1 MGPRDVVGGIDFSGE
16 SFVVRSAL
24 VGLDYAV
31 ESASGE
37 QLVTTQRK
45 FFAKSMKYEYKD
57 DDDRVRFR
65 YETGGEE
72 AAGQQF
78 QFVDATSETTLAT
91 LERTDPESSKRWAIS
106 TDGAVRARVES
117 EQGRIPLLKSQPG
130 EKMSVTGPN
139 GESLGSVERRILAVR
154 FTFDVE
160 LTGLT
165 GPAKAA
171 VLLAIPM
178 LYDLMQ
184 ERSVPWELG
193 ND

>member
-1 MGPRDVVGGIDFSGE
+1 MGPRDVVGGVDFSGE

-24 VGLDYAV
+24 VGLDYAIA
-31 ESASGE
+31 SASGE
-37 QLVTTQRK
+37 QLVTTERK
-45 FFAKSMKYEYKD
+45 FFAEGMKYEYKD
-57 DDDRVRFR
+57 DTDRVRFR
-65 YETGGEE
+65 YEPSGEGATG
-72 AAGQQF
+72 QF
-78 QFVDATSETTLAT
+78 QLVDATSEAVLAT
-91 LERTDPESSKRWAIS
+91 LERADPESRKRWAIS
-106 TDGAVRARVES
+106 TDGALRARVAS
-117 EQGRIPLLKSQPG
+117 AKGRVPLLRSQPG
-130 EKMSVTGPN
+130 EKMAVTGPN

-171 VLLAIPM
+171 VLLAVPM